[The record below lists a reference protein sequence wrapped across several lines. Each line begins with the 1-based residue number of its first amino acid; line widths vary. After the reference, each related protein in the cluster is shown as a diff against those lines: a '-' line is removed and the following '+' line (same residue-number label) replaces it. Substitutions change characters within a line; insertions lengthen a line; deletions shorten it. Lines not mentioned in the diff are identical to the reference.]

1 MWNPHFNLQLDSG
14 LDLQCGV
21 KNQPCWQRKIQ
32 EGYDLFLLIFARIDL
47 HFQRAPCSRK
57 WNLWG
62 EVKDEK
68 RGQHPLEKGVYPAW
82 PLVAS
87 CHWIPCWLAANF
99 WKINWPLSS
108 ATPMLHN
115 ALGHILQAALTK
127 RSSHPSHVRMQEAAS
142 LSTWGEVALRATAWH
157 MNHSKGWAVQFC
169 IHACKLSIVLHF
181 LKMVRQCLNL

>member
-1 MWNPHFNLQLDSG
+1 MWNPHFSLQFDSG
-14 LDLQCGV
+14 FDLQCGS
-21 KNQPCWQRKIQ
+21 KINLAGRGKFKKDTICFCW
-32 EGYDLFLLIFARIDL
+32 FLPGLICTFNEL
-47 HFQRAPCSRK
+47 RALESGICEEK
-57 WNLWG
+57 WKM
-62 EVKDEK
+62 KDEK

-99 WKINWPLSS
+99 WEINWPLLS

-127 RSSHPSHVRMQEAAS
+127 RSSHPSHIRMQEAAS

-157 MNHSKGWAVQFC
+157 MNRSKGWAV
-169 IHACKLSIVLHF
+169 
-181 LKMVRQCLNL
+181 